1 MTGEDD
7 ADADGTDT
15 GRETDHLPEVE
26 DATAD
31 GPLAAVVARERAEVA
46 IASLREE
53 GVYDDDRRVQPVPG
67 EQVALPVTEPPTET
81 GVRRVVRQTDPE
93 PRAPDLATLLR
104 ERGWDDEAVER
115 APSSWAVV
123 GTVVLVSLADLD
135 GDEEQA
141 VGEAL
146 LELHGEADTVC
157 AREGVDGE
165 LREPSVRVVA
175 GLGDTETVHVEH
187 GTRYG
192 LDLSKVMFSPG
203 NQGERV
209 RMGEVTDEGERVLD
223 MFAGIGYFALPM
235 ARAGAS
241 VTAVEKNPDA
251 FRYLG
256 ENAATNAVLDRM
268 ELVLGD
274 CRDVEATAD
283 RVVMGY
289 YDAVEPAPV
298 GPDGDDPD
306 GDGDRSYLDAAFDAV
321 VPGGTLH
328 VHATEPADDPWSHP
342 VARLAEVAAGHDRT
356 LAVLDRR
363 EVKSH
368 SEGVVHVVVDARVG

>member
-1 MTGEDD
+1 MTGPGDD
-7 ADADGTDT
+7 QS
-15 GRETDHLPEVE
+15 ETRLPAVA

-31 GPLAAVVARERAEVA
+31 GPLAAVVARDRAEVA
-46 IASLREE
+46 IASLRAE
-53 GVYDDDRRVQPVPG
+53 GVYDDDRRVKPVPDG
-67 EQVALPVTEPPTET
+67 LVALPVTAPPTET
-81 GVRRVVRQTDPE
+81 SVRRVVRQTDPE

-104 ERGWDDEAVER
+104 ERGWDDDAVER

-123 GTVVLVSLADLD
+123 GSVVLVSLSELD
-135 GDEEQA
+135 ADEEAA
-141 VGEAL
+141 VGDAL

-165 LREPSVRVVA
+165 LREPNVRVVA

-187 GTRYG
+187 GTRYA
-192 LDLSKVMFSPG
+192 LDLSQVMFSPG

-209 RMGEVTDEGERVLD
+209 HMGEVTGEGERVLD

-235 ARAGAS
+235 ARAGAA

-251 FRYLG
+251 FRFLG
-256 ENAATNAVLDRM
+256 ENAANNAVLDRM

-289 YDAVEPAPV
+289 YDAVEPAP
-298 GPDGDDPD
+298 D
-306 GDGDRSYLDAAFDAV
+306 GDGAAAGGRSYLDAAFDAV
-321 VPGGTLH
+321 VSGGTLH
-328 VHATEPADDPWSHP
+328 VHATEPADDPWSRP
-342 VARLAEVAAGHDRT
+342 VARLEAVAGDHGRDVT
-356 LAVLDRR
+356 VLARR

-368 SEGVVHVVVDARVG
+368 SEGVTHVVVDARVD

>member
-1 MTGEDD
+1 MTGEE
-7 ADADGTDT
+7 DADGADT
-15 GRETDHLPEVE
+15 GREMDQLPEVE

-31 GPLAAVVARERAEVA
+31 GPLAVVVARERAEVA
-46 IASLREE
+46 IASLRAE
-53 GVYDDDRRVQPVPG
+53 GVYDDDRRVQPVG
-67 EQVALPVTEPPTET
+67 EDGVALPVTEPPTET
-81 GVRRVVRQTDPE
+81 SVRRVVRQTDPE
-93 PRAPDLATLLR
+93 PRAPDLGTLLR
-104 ERGWDDEAVER
+104 ERGWNDEQVAR

-123 GTVVLVSLADLD
+123 GTVILVSLSGLD
-135 GDEEQA
+135 ESEEEA

-157 AREGVDGE
+157 AHEGVDGE
-165 LREPSVRVVA
+165 FREPNVRVVA

-192 LDLSKVMFSPG
+192 LDLSRVMFSPG
-203 NQGERV
+203 NQAERV
-209 RMGEVTDEGERVLD
+209 HMGEVTGEGERVLD

-241 VTAVEKNPDA
+241 VTAVEKNPEA

-256 ENAATNAVLDRM
+256 ENAANNAVLDRM

-289 YDAVEPAPV
+289 YDAVEPPSDD
-298 GPDGDDPD
+298 DGSDG
-306 GDGDRSYLDAAFDAV
+306 GDGRSYLDAALDAV
-321 VPGGTLH
+321 VSGGTLH
-328 VHATEPADDPWSHP
+328 VHATEPADDPWSRP
-342 VARLAEVAAGHDRT
+342 VARLEAVAGEHDRDVT
-356 LAVLDRR
+356 VLERR

-368 SEGVVHVVVDARVG
+368 SEGVSHVVVDARVD

>member
-1 MTGEDD
+1 MTGPGDD
-7 ADADGTDT
+7 
-15 GRETDHLPEVE
+15 RETRLPEVA

-31 GPLAAVVARERAEVA
+31 GPLAVLVARDRAEVA
-46 IASLREE
+46 IASLRAE
-53 GVYDDDRRVQPVPG
+53 GVYDDDRRVKPVPDG
-67 EQVALPVTEPPTET
+67 LVALPVTGPPSET

-123 GTVVLVSLADLD
+123 GTVVLVSLTDLD
-135 GDEEQA
+135 ESEEVA

-165 LREPSVRVVA
+165 LREPDVRVVA
-175 GLGDTETVHVEH
+175 GIGDTETIHVEH
-187 GTRYG
+187 GTRYA
-192 LDLSKVMFSPG
+192 LDLSQVMFSPG
-203 NQGERV
+203 NQRERV
-209 RMGEVTDEGERVLD
+209 HMGEVTDESERVLD

-235 ARAGAS
+235 ARAGAT

-256 ENAATNAVLDRM
+256 ENAVNNAVLDRM

-283 RVVMGY
+283 RVVMGH
-289 YDAVEPAPV
+289 YDAADPAP
-298 GPDGDDPD
+298 DDDAEGDDPAAA
-306 GDGDRSYLDAAFDAV
+306 GRSYLDAAFDAV
-321 VPGGTLH
+321 VSGGTLH
-328 VHATEPADDPWSHP
+328 VHATEPADDPWRRP
-342 VARLAEVAAGHDRT
+342 VARLEAVADDHGRDVT
-356 LAVLDRR
+356 VLDRR

-368 SEGVVHVVVDARVG
+368 SEGVVHVVVDARVD

>member
-1 MTGEDD
+1 MTGPGDD
-7 ADADGTDT
+7 QP
-15 GRETDHLPEVE
+15 ETHLPEVA

-31 GPLAAVVARERAEVA
+31 GPLAAVVSQDRAEVA
-46 IASLREE
+46 IASLRAE
-53 GVYDDDRRVQPVPG
+53 GVYDDDRRVKPFPDG
-67 EQVALPVTEPPTET
+67 LVALPVTAPPTET
-81 GVRRVVRQTDPE
+81 DVRRVVRQTDPE

-123 GTVVLVSLADLD
+123 GAVVLVSLTDLD
-135 GDEEQA
+135 EDEAEA

-165 LREPSVRVVA
+165 LREPDVRVVA

-187 GTRYG
+187 GTRYA
-192 LDLSKVMFSPG
+192 LDLSRVMFSPG
-203 NQGERV
+203 NQAERV
-209 RMGEVTDEGERVLD
+209 HMGEVTDEGERVLD

-235 ARAGAS
+235 ARAGAT

-256 ENAATNAVLDRM
+256 ENAVNNAVLDRM

-289 YDAVEPAPV
+289 YDAVEPAP
-298 GPDGDDPD
+298 GDADSGDPD
-306 GDGDRSYLDAAFDAV
+306 ADGGGRSYLDAAFDAAV
-321 VPGGTLH
+321 SGGTLH

-342 VARLAEVAAGHDRT
+342 VARLEAVADDHGRDVT
-356 LAVLDRR
+356 VLDRR

-368 SEGVVHVVVDARVG
+368 SEGVVHVVVDARVD

>member
-1 MTGEDD
+1 MTDGEPRDD
-7 ADADGTDT
+7 GRDVDA
-15 GRETDHLPEVE
+15 ETPDRLPEVA

-31 GPLAAVVARERAEVA
+31 GPLAAVVEQDRAEIA
-46 IASLREE
+46 IASLRDED
-53 GVYDDDRRVQPVPG
+53 VYDDDRRVKPVPDAAL
-67 EQVALPVTEPPTET
+67 VALPVTAPPTET
-81 GVRRVVRQTDPE
+81 DVRRVVRQTDPE

-104 ERGWDDEAVER
+104 ERGWDDERVAR

-123 GTVVLVSLADLD
+123 GTVVLVSLAGL
-135 GDEEQA
+135 DEEEEQV

-165 LREPSVRVVA
+165 FREPNVRVVA

-187 GTRYG
+187 GTSYG
-192 LDLSKVMFSPG
+192 LDLSTVMFSPG
-203 NQGERV
+203 NQAERV
-209 RMGEVTDEGERVLD
+209 RMGEVTGDDERVLD

-235 ARAGAS
+235 ARAGAG

-256 ENAATNAVLDRM
+256 ENAANNAVLDRM

-274 CRDVEATAD
+274 CRDVETTAD

-289 YDAVEPAPV
+289 YDAVEPAP
-298 GPDGDDPD
+298 D
-306 GDGDRSYLDAAFDAV
+306 GDGADGTDGRSYLDAAFDAIV
-321 VPGGTLH
+321 SGGTLH

-342 VARLAEVAAGHDRT
+342 VARLEAVAAAHGRDLT
-356 LAVLDRR
+356 VLDRR

-368 SEGVVHVVVDARVG
+368 SEGVSHVVLDVRVD

>member
-1 MTGEDD
+1 MNDGKRGDD
-7 ADADGTDT
+7 NGQPGDDERGDEVDA
-15 GRETDHLPEVE
+15 LPEVA

-31 GPLAAVVARERAEVA
+31 GPLAVVVARERAEVA
-46 IASLREE
+46 IASLRAE
-53 GVYDDDRRVQPVPG
+53 GVYDDDRRVQPVP
-67 EQVALPVTEPPTET
+67 EAAVALPVTEPPTET
-81 GVRRVVRQTDPE
+81 SVRRVVRQTDPE

-104 ERGWDDEAVER
+104 ERGWDDAAVER

-123 GTVVLVSLADLD
+123 GTVILVSLTDLD
-135 GDEEQA
+135 ADEEEA

-157 AREGVDGE
+157 ARAGVDGE
-165 LREPSVRVVA
+165 FREPTVRVVA

-192 LDLSKVMFSPG
+192 LDLARVMFSPG
-203 NQGERV
+203 NQAERV
-209 RMGEVTDEGERVLD
+209 HMGEATGEGERVLD

-235 ARAGAS
+235 ARAGAT

-256 ENAATNAVLDRM
+256 ENAANNAVLDRM

-274 CRDVEATAD
+274 CRDVETTAD

-289 YDAVEPAPV
+289 YDAVAPA
-298 GPDGDDPD
+298 GDGDD
-306 GDGDRSYLDAAFDAV
+306 GRSYLDAAFDAV
-321 VPGGTLH
+321 VSGGTLH

-342 VARLAEVAAGHDRT
+342 VSRLEAVGDAHGREVT
-356 LAVLDRR
+356 VLDRR

-368 SEGVVHVVVDARVG
+368 SEGVVHVVVDARVD